1 MPWSVDLFDAAV
13 KFPDSP
19 RAYECNFTSSVS
31 SFVSSVKI
39 CEEASC
45 PTSGVHGNAFRA
57 FLSEFHRCWHEVFIP
72 SYNLSLSQLLPH
84 ELAAVSVPIHD
95 WRLDNVAAPSHNCK
109 RLGDVWLHLPA
120 AVDGA
125 TASALDAVCKIL
137 RTSEEA
143 GVAVALR
150 LCASTSTLGQP
161 CHADVEFCA
170 GPETTVSIVAG
181 SSRLRIC
188 SSNNSN
194 QLVSQLLA
202 ELGFSHLIPR

>member
-13 KFPDSP
+13 KFPDSS
-19 RAYECNFTSSVS
+19 RAHECNFTSSVS

-39 CEEASC
+39 CEDASC

-125 TASALDAVCKIL
+125 TASALDSVCKIL

-161 CHADVEFCA
+161 CHADVELCT
-170 GPETTVSIVAG
+170 GLETTVSIVAG

>member
-1 MPWSVDLFDAAV
+1 
-13 KFPDSP
+13 
-19 RAYECNFTSSVS
+19 
-31 SFVSSVKI
+31 
-39 CEEASC
+39 
-45 PTSGVHGNAFRA
+45 
-57 FLSEFHRCWHEVFIP
+57 
-72 SYNLSLSQLLPH
+72 
-84 ELAAVSVPIHD
+84 VSVPIHD

-125 TASALDAVCKIL
+125 TASALDSVCKIL

-161 CHADVEFCA
+161 CHADVEFCT